1 MTLKVR
7 LGTVHAPMTSPARLV
22 PDLAP
27 LVTTEAA
34 RLMRHLAT
42 NQLPVLTSNV
52 PLDARIE
59 YLTW

>member
-7 LGTVHAPMTSPARLV
+7 LGTVQPPH
-22 PDLAP
+22 DLPSCADLSP